1 MEIPKQVVGSYD
13 DFDIDYLYHCV
24 INHNSGPAVQA
35 VIKGIPIICDS
46 TSLAAPVSN
55 KIENIENLQLLERD
69 DWFVKLCHTE
79 WTVDEIIKGIPLQR
93 LQLKIS

>member
-1 MEIPKQVVGSYD
+1 MELPKLIPGSYD
-13 DFDIDYLYHCV
+13 DFDINYRYHCV

-35 VIKGIPIICDS
+35 AIKGIPIVCDS

-55 KIENIENLQLLERD
+55 TIENIEQLQMPDRD
-69 DWFVKLCHTE
+69 EWFVKLCHTE

>member
-1 MEIPKQVVGSYD
+1 MELPKLVPGSYD
-13 DFDIDYLYHCV
+13 DFDINYHYHCV

-35 VIKGIPIICDS
+35 AIKGIPIICDS

-55 KIENIENLQLLERD
+55 TVSDIENLQFPNRD
-69 DWFVKLCHTE
+69 DWFLKLCHTE